1 MSMISTMSAQ
11 RALLERAYREAVAA
25 AHPSR
30 VVPAH
35 LPPRPK
41 GRSIVLAVG
50 KASAAMA
57 QALEAAWDGPLEG
70 LVTARHGY
78 GLKLSRLSLI
88 EAAHPVPDQASEAA
102 AHRSLALASSASA
115 EDSVLVLM
123 SGGASALWAL
133 PGEGL
138 TLAAKQTLVRALLR
152 SGADITEMNCVR
164 RHLSAIKGGRL
175 AAAAYPAPITTLAI
189 SDVVGDRPE
198 AIGSGPT
205 VADPTTLT
213 QARAVLARYK
223 IEDPGI
229 GWSETPKQLD
239 RASFTIVAR
248 AADALDRAAATLRDA
263 GYTPVLLGDAI
274 TGEARE
280 VGAAHAALAR
290 MHHARGE
297 RVALLSGGELTVTV
311 TGEGRGGPNQE
322 YALALATGL
331 SGLEGVHGFAGDTD
345 GADGSHDVA
354 GAFVAPDTLQRAQQ
368 AGFDP
373 AATLANN
380 DAGSLFDAIGD
391 LLVTGPTQTN
401 VNDVRIV
408 LIDP

>member
-1 MSMISTMSAQ
+1 MSAQ
-11 RALLERAYREAVAA
+11 RALLERAYRDAVAA

-35 LPPRPK
+35 LPPRPA
-41 GRSIVLAVG
+41 GRTIVLAVG

-57 QALEAAWDGPLEG
+57 QALEAVWDGPLEG

-78 GLKLSRLSLI
+78 ALPLQRLELI
-88 EAAHPVPDQASEAA
+88 QGAHPVPDAGSEEAA
-102 AHRSLALASSASA
+102 RRSLALAKSAT
-115 EDSVLVLM
+115 EQDSVLVLL

-138 TLAAKQTLVRALLR
+138 TLAAKQQLVRALLR

-175 AAAAYPAPITTLAI
+175 AAAAFPAPITTLAI

-205 VADPTTLT
+205 VADPTTLAD
-213 QARAVLARYK
+213 ARAVLARYK
-223 IEDPGI
+223 IDDPGA
-229 GWSETPKQLD
+229 GWSETPKKLE
-239 RASFTIVAR
+239 RANFKIIASAPQALAS
-248 AADALDRAAATLRDA
+248 AADSLRGA
-263 GYTPVLLGDAI
+263 GYMPVLLGDSI

-280 VGAAHAALAR
+280 IGAAHAALAR
-290 MHHARGE
+290 ARKANGE

-311 TGEGRGGPNQE
+311 TGDGRGGPNQE
-322 YALALATGL
+322 YALALARALDGL
-331 SGLEGVHGFAGDTD
+331 AGVHAFAGDTD

-354 GAFVAPDTLQRAQQ
+354 GAFVAPDTLDRARK

-373 AATLANN
+373 ARSLANN
-380 DAGSLFDAIGD
+380 DAGALFDAIGD

-408 LIDP
+408 LVE